1 MTNQALQNLINSIYT
16 NYPNVCDPWEIV
28 AIVEALGYTDKTIE
42 AEFGCPNALVLGQ
55 FIYGQRDTLS
65 GTLRER
71 LPFTDL
77 NNTRTNPPLKL
88 SDEISI
94 FITQFSHSFVYT
106 IPFIILLI
114 LNYLPVDKKVDLL
127 PPELNSLF
135 GFVTMASLITSSGF
149 VQMISRRGLFY
160 MGLKDPIQ
168 ANRICTP
175 ILLMGIFTTILLSSI
190 GIIFSFYQG
199 IAADKYIIAAGVYYL
214 ILSTIWMLFAIVGLQ
229 YRFAAPVILIG
240 ITCCFFIFRVFFKLS
255 ALESQVTTIAIAFI
269 SLSILSTA
277 NRIKYRSIK
286 PQFGKLVSLPQLSIL
301 IYLLIP
307 YFLYGIVYFG
317 FIFADRLVANIA
329 SAGHYSLVSGNNL
342 EYQDSM
348 DLALLNLLLIVP
360 LVEYCS
366 YKLIIYWYDRAK
378 YMTLAE
384 VDSLP
389 WQLQKKYW
397 LLLSR
402 ILLYFGLLMSITIVL
417 LSILQRSQSEN
428 ILTIVACVGYL
439 LFAIGL
445 FNTVILLSLDR
456 LHDVLGIL
464 ATAML
469 VDFIIGYLLG
479 SLFGVYLAVVGLI
492 AGSILFAIA
501 SSRKILKAIDRA
513 EYCYFYSG
521 Y

>member
-1 MTNQALQNLINSIYT
+1 MTSHSLQNLINSIYT

-28 AIVEALGYTDKTIE
+28 AIVEALGYTDQTIE
-42 AEFGCPNALVLGQ
+42 LEFGCPNALVLGQ
-55 FIYGQRDTLS
+55 FIYAQR
-65 GTLRER
+65 EQF
-71 LPFTDL
+71 PFVETAP
-77 NNTRTNPPLKL
+77 RPIKKQLKF
-88 SDEISI
+88 SDELNI
-94 FITQFSHSFVYT
+94 FITQFSHSFIYT

-114 LNYLPVDKKVDLL
+114 LNYLPIDTRLDFL

-160 MGLKDPIQ
+160 MGLQDPIQ
-168 ANRICTP
+168 ANRICIP
-175 ILLMGIFTTILLSSI
+175 ILLMGVVTTILLSSI

-199 IAADKYIIAAGVYYL
+199 IASDKYILVAGIYYI

-229 YRFAAPVILIG
+229 YRFAAPTILIG
-240 ITCCFFIFRVFFKLS
+240 ITCCFFMLRVFLKLS
-255 ALESQVTTIAIAFI
+255 ALESQVTTISIAFV
-269 SLSILSTA
+269 SLSILSLS
-277 NRIKYRSIK
+277 NRIKYRSLAPK
-286 PQFGKLVSLPQLSIL
+286 FGKLVPLPNLSVL
-301 IYLLIP
+301 IYLLLP

-329 SAGHYSLVSGNNL
+329 TAGPFILIAGNNL
-342 EYQDSM
+342 DYQNSM

-366 YKLIIYWYDRAK
+366 YKLIIYWYDLAK

-384 VDSLP
+384 SNSLA

-402 ILLYFGLLMSITIVL
+402 ILLYFGLLMSLTIVL
-417 LSILQRSQSEN
+417 LSILQRSQTAN
-428 ILTIVACVGYL
+428 LLTIVACVGYL

-445 FNTVILLSLDR
+445 FNTVILLSLNR

-464 ATAML
+464 ATAMSI
-469 VDFIIGYLLG
+469 DFIIGYLLG
-479 SLFGVYLAVVGLI
+479 SLFGVYFAAIGLI
-492 AGSILFAIA
+492 VGAALFAI
-501 SSRKILKAIDRA
+501 SSSKKILQAIDRA
-513 EYCYFYSG
+513 EYYYFYSG

>member
-1 MTNQALQNLINSIYT
+1 MTNHALQNLINSIYT

-42 AEFGCPNALVLGQ
+42 TEFGCPNALILGQ
-55 FIYGQRDTLS
+55 FIYRQRHQF
-65 GTLRER
+65 
-71 LPFTDL
+71 PFADAGN
-77 NNTRTNPPLKL
+77 NNTKISAKL
-88 SDEISI
+88 SDEINI
-94 FITQFSHSFVYT
+94 FITQFSQSFVYT

-114 LNYLPVDKKVDLL
+114 LNYLPVDKKVDIL

-160 MGLKDPIQ
+160 IGLKDPIQ

-190 GIIFSFYQG
+190 GIIFGFYQG
-199 IAADKYIIAAGVYYL
+199 IAADKYIIIAGIYYL
-214 ILSTIWMLFAIVGLQ
+214 VLSTIWMLFAIVGLQ
-229 YRFAAPVILIG
+229 YRFAAPTILIG
-240 ITCCFFIFRVFFKLS
+240 ITCCFFVFRVFFKLS
-255 ALESQVTTIAIAFI
+255 ALESQVATIAIAFI
-269 SLSILSTA
+269 SLAILSTS

-286 PQFGKLVSLPQLSIL
+286 PKFGKLVSLPQLSIL
-301 IYLLIP
+301 IYLLVP
-307 YFLYGIVYFG
+307 YFFYGIVYFG
-317 FIFADRLVANIA
+317 FIFADRLVANI
-329 SAGHYSLVSGNNL
+329 VSVGDYRLIPGNNL
-342 EYQDSM
+342 DYQDSM

-384 VDSLP
+384 ANSLP
-389 WQLQKKYW
+389 WELQKKYW
-397 LLLSR
+397 ALLSR

-417 LSILQRSQSEN
+417 LSILQRSQSDN
-428 ILTIVACVGYL
+428 ILTIVAGIGYL

-445 FNTVILLSLDR
+445 FNTVILLSLNR

-464 ATAML
+464 ATAMSI
-469 VDFIIGYLLG
+469 DFISGYLLS
-479 SLFGVYLAVVGLI
+479 SLFGIYFAAIGLI
-492 AGSILFAIA
+492 VGAMFFAV
-501 SSRKILKAIDRA
+501 SSTKKTLKAIDRA

>member
-1 MTNQALQNLINSIYT
+1 MTSHPLQNLINSIYT

-42 AEFGCPNALVLGQ
+42 TEFGCPNALVLGQ
-55 FIYGQRDTLS
+55 FIYAQREQFPFVETAP
-65 GTLRER
+65 R
-71 LPFTDL
+71 LVKKQ
-77 NNTRTNPPLKL
+77 LKF
-88 SDEISI
+88 SDEVNI
-94 FITQFSHSFVYT
+94 FITQFSHSFIYT
-106 IPFIILLI
+106 IPFIILLV
-114 LNYLPVDKKVDLL
+114 LNYLPIDAKLDFL
-127 PPELNSLF
+127 PPEFNSLF

-175 ILLMGIFTTILLSSI
+175 ILLMGVFTTILLSSI

-199 IAADKYIIAAGVYYL
+199 IATDKYILVAGIYYI

-229 YRFAAPVILIG
+229 YRFAAPTILIG
-240 ITCCFFIFRVFFKLS
+240 ITVCFFILRVFVKLS
-255 ALESQVTTIAIAFI
+255 ALEAQVTTIAIAFV
-269 SLSILSTA
+269 SLSVLALS
-277 NRIKYRSIK
+277 NRIKYRSIQPK
-286 PQFGKLVSLPQLSIL
+286 FGKLVRLPNLSVL

-329 SAGHYSLVSGNNL
+329 TAGPYSLVPGTNL
-342 EYQDSM
+342 NYQDSM

-366 YKLIIYWYDRAK
+366 YRLIIYWYDRAK

-384 VDSLP
+384 SDSLA
-389 WQLQKKYW
+389 WHLQKKYW
-397 LLLSR
+397 LLLGR
-402 ILLYFGLLMSITIVL
+402 ILLYFGLLMSMTLVL
-417 LSILQRSQSEN
+417 LSILHRSKIDN
-428 ILTIVACVGYL
+428 ILTIVACLGYL

-445 FNTVILLSLDR
+445 FNTVILLSLNR
-456 LHDVLGIL
+456 LNDVLGIL
-464 ATAML
+464 ATAMSI
-469 VDFIIGYLLG
+469 DFITGYLLG
-479 SLFGVYLAVVGLI
+479 SLFGVYLAVIGLI
-492 AGSILFAIA
+492 FGAALFAI
-501 SSRKILKAIDRA
+501 SSSKKILTAIDRA

>member
-1 MTNQALQNLINSIYT
+1 MTNHSLQNLINSIYK
-16 NYPNVCDPWEIV
+16 NYPDVCDPWEIV
-28 AIVEALGYTDKTIE
+28 AIVEALGYTDKAIE
-42 AEFGCPNALVLGQ
+42 LEFGCPDALVLGH
-55 FIYGQRDTLS
+55 FIYGQRDRVPFVNIDTTS
-65 GTLRER
+65 AR
-71 LPFTDL
+71 LPI
-77 NNTRTNPPLKL
+77 KL
-88 SDEISI
+88 SDELNI
-94 FITQFSHSFVYT
+94 FITQFSHSFIYA

-114 LNYLPVDKKVDLL
+114 LNYLPIDKKVDIL
-127 PPELNSLF
+127 PPELNALF

-168 ANRICTP
+168 ANRICTS
-175 ILLMGIFTTILLSSI
+175 ILSMGIFTSILLGSF
-190 GIIFSFYQG
+190 GTIFGFYQG
-199 IAADKYIIAAGVYYL
+199 ITSDRYTIAAGVYYI

-229 YRFAAPVILIG
+229 YRFAAPIILIG
-240 ITCCFFIFRVFFKLS
+240 ITCCFFVFRVFLKLS
-255 ALESQVTTIAIAFI
+255 PLESQAIAISIAFI
-269 SLSILSTA
+269 LLAVLTTS

-286 PQFGKLVSLPQLSIL
+286 PRFGKLVPLPNLSIL
-301 IYLLIP
+301 IYLLVP
-307 YFLYGIVYFG
+307 YFLYGIAYFG

-329 SAGHYSLVSGNNL
+329 TAGHYRLIPGNNL
-342 EYQDSM
+342 DYQNSM

-360 LVEYCS
+360 LVEYFS

-384 VDSLP
+384 SDSLP

-397 LLLSR
+397 SLLSS
-402 ILLYFGLLMSITIVL
+402 ILLYFGLLMSITIIL
-417 LSILQRSQSEN
+417 LSILHRSQTDN
-428 ILTIVACVGYL
+428 ILTIVACIGYL

-464 ATAML
+464 ATAMSI
-469 VDFIIGYLLG
+469 DFIIGYLLG

-492 AGSILFAIA
+492 VGAFFFATY
-501 SSRKILKAIDRA
+501 SSQKILKAIDRA

>member
-1 MTNQALQNLINSIYT
+1 MTSHRLQNLINSIYT

-42 AEFGCPNALVLGQ
+42 SDFGCPNALILGQ
-55 FIYGQRDTLS
+55 FIYAQR
-65 GTLRER
+65 EQF
-71 LPFTDL
+71 PFAEIA
-77 NNTRTNPPLKL
+77 TRIDKEQPTFK
-88 SDEISI
+88 DELDI
-94 FITQFSHSFVYT
+94 FFAQFFHSFIYT
-106 IPFIILLI
+106 VPFIILLI
-114 LNYLPVDKKVDLL
+114 LNYLPLDKQSDFL

-135 GFVTMASLITSSGF
+135 GFVTMASLITSGGF

-160 MGLKDPIQ
+160 IGLEAHVQ
-168 ANRICTP
+168 ANRICTS
-175 ILLMGIFTTILLSSI
+175 ILSMGIFTTILLGSF
-190 GIIFSFYQG
+190 GVLFSFYQG
-199 IAADKYIIAAGVYYL
+199 IATDRYTIVAGIYYL

-229 YRFAAPVILIG
+229 NRFAAPAILIG
-240 ITCCFFIFRVFFKLS
+240 VTCCFFGFRVFLKLS
-255 ALESQVTTIAIAFI
+255 ALESQIAMISIAFV
-269 SLSILSTA
+269 SLIVLFVLNQLA
-277 NRIKYRSIK
+277 HRSIRPK
-286 PQFGKLVSLPQLSIL
+286 FGQIVTLPQLSVL

-329 SAGHYSLVSGNNL
+329 VAGHLRWIAGNNL
-342 EYQDSM
+342 DYQNSM

-366 YKLIIYWYDRAK
+366 YKMVMFWYDRAK
-378 YMTLAE
+378 NMTMLE
-384 VDSLP
+384 IDSLS

-402 ILLYFGLLMSITIVL
+402 ILLYFGLLMSIVIIL
-417 LSILQRSQSEN
+417 LSILQRSQIDN
-428 ILTIVACVGYL
+428 ALTIFACMGYL

-456 LHDVLGIL
+456 LYDILGIL
-464 ATAML
+464 TIATII
-469 VDFIIGYLLG
+469 DFIIGYLLS
-479 SLFGVYLAVVGLI
+479 SLFGVYLAAIGLVI
-492 AGSILFAIA
+492 GASFFAIT
-501 SSRKILKAIDRA
+501 SSRKILKAIERP